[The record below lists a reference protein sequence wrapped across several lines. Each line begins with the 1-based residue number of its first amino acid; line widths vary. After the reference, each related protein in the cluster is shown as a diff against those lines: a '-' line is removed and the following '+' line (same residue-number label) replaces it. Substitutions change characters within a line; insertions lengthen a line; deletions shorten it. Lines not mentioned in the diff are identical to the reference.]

1 MEKVSLL
8 DLKPIL
14 LPKSS
19 LIPKTEEGKEPSF
32 KDMITESIQKVD
44 QAQKDAEHMVQ
55 DFVVK
60 ENTDLHEV
68 MITWEKADISLRLFM
83 KIRNKVLDAY
93 QEVMRMQV

>member
-14 LPKSS
+14 LSKPAAPKA
-19 LIPKTEEGKEPSF
+19 KEGEGPAFSDII
-32 KDMITESIQKVD
+32 KDSIQKVD
-44 QAQKDAEHMVQ
+44 QAQKDADRIMQ
-55 DFVVK
+55 DFVTK
-60 ENTDLHEV
+60 KNTDLHEV
-68 MITWEKADISLRLFM
+68 MITWEKADISLKLFM